1 MRKTTSTKISH
12 SREIITNITDSH
24 YTSDI
29 KDPPPIFT
37 QSHIHKPNNT
47 TARSKNKY
55 LHSKIQS
62 SITHNSPS
70 KKHKIDILTST
81 QRSSL
86 PSPQIKRGE
95 SQSKF
100 TRIINSSCQ
109 PKDRA
114 EEKLNYHLLSIPNI
128 IKKILKQKQ
137 PKMEKSKWIFLC
149 TKEAATSNTKLLK
162 SYNYDVEKATQSG
175 KYTSLTYG
183 SEFRPAMDLQPLL
196 QHHTNW
202 PAIKELIQNGVSY
215 PLEPISEH
223 DRIRDIEYMLRRGNH
238 KSASITENKQALEK
252 SFTKEVKYQW
262 CIPLLPSCITSIP
275 GASITPLGVA
285 VQHTIDANNNRI
297 LKRRPTHDCS
307 FPGISGNSCN
317 LRVIKDEL
325 DECTYGHAL
334 LRFLHGI
341 HHIRS
346 RHPGKRILINKTDM
360 DVAYRRLHANTKS
373 ATTCIS
379 VLNDIAYLLVRL
391 PFGSSPAPPKFS
403 AVSDAAADIAQDL
416 AMDPKWNPT
425 TLHSDFHLDSNTK
438 PESHKTRAHN
448 ADTLAVELPDRNI
461 ITDNFIDDLFQAC
474 LDDLDNG
481 ERIKHAVPLVLHTFF
496 RPSSNRDA
504 GPRDPI
510 INMTKHAA
518 EGKLEEVKVIL
529 GWKID
534 THLFRVFLTKEKA
547 ADWLMDIKMI
557 IGQGHCERGKL
568 ETIIGRFNHT
578 GVIIHISRYFLTR
591 LRYRLQKYQ
600 KAHESFK
607 IKLAPWDLLDMV
619 LWKDMLTHLS
629 RKGVSIN
636 NICHVAP
643 SSTTYSDSCKFGI
656 GGYTMQGPAWRYLI
670 PENLRN
676 RASINL
682 LEFIGAIVTIH
693 LSLKRDTHKSDY
705 PHILAFTDSSS
716 ALGWMHHSTF
726 NPVKDP
732 NHDKTARYLARL
744 LFENEASLYSEHIP
758 GVHNH
763 TADCLSRDFHL
774 SNKNIISL
782 IKSSAPP
789 SQVPKNIHM
798 TKLDP
803 TISCWIASTLESM
816 PLKRESM
823 PKPSPSSLALSSN
836 SKDSSKKETLKMTSS
851 SRISP
856 TPNANS
862 SSQASPTQSE
872 KILMAEQAKIP
883 YSAALS
889 VPPSPTWFRPSG
901 RTYGLTPQGMQMGR
915 KAPSSRGKSNHIK
928 KTTQPR
934 KTKHAY
940 RSRYG
945 TKSMTTRRHR

>member
-1 MRKTTSTKISH
+1 MAEKQ
-12 SREIITNITDSH
+12 E
-24 YTSDI
+24 
-29 KDPPPIFT
+29 PPPIFT
-37 QSHIHKPNNT
+37 RSHIYRPSKAIT
-47 TARSKNKY
+47 QTKNKY
-55 LHSKIQS
+55 NDSQS
-62 SITHNSPS
+62 QSTMEHTSPPKRQKS
-70 KKHKIDILTST
+70 DKNQTLKASQPPPIPTLKKS
-81 QRSSL
+81 Q
-86 PSPQIKRGE
+86 GE
-95 SQSKF
+95 SKSKF
-100 TRIINSSCQ
+100 TRIMNSSCQ
-109 PKDRA
+109 PKDIHK
-114 EEKLNYHLLSIPNI
+114 EKQNYHLLSIPNI
-128 IKKILKQKQ
+128 IMKIIKQKQ
-137 PKMEKSKWIFLC
+137 PKMEKSKWIFLR
-149 TKEAATSNTKLLK
+149 TKKAATSNTKLLK
-162 SYNYDVEKATQSG
+162 SYNYDVEKATQSD
-175 KYTSLTYG
+175 KNTSLSYG
-183 SEFRPAMDLQPLL
+183 SEFRPAIDLQPLL
-196 QHHTNW
+196 RHHTNW
-202 PAIKELIQNGVSY
+202 PAIKELIQHGVSY
-215 PLEPISEH
+215 PLEPITEY

-238 KSASITENKQALEK
+238 KSAAIKENRQALEK
-252 SFTKEVKYQW
+252 SFNKEVKYQW

-317 LRVIKDEL
+317 LRVIKDQL

-341 HHIRS
+341 HHIRY
-346 RHPGKRILINKTDM
+346 RHPGKRIWINKTDM
-360 DVAYRRLHANTKS
+360 DAAYRRLHANTKS

-379 VLNDIAYLLVRL
+379 ILNEIAYLLVRL

-416 AMDPKWNPT
+416 AMDPKWNPA
-425 TLHSDFHLDSNTK
+425 TLHSSFHLDSTTEPK
-438 PESHKTRAHN
+438 IHMTN
-448 ADTLAVELPDRNI
+448 AFEADELAVELPDRDI
-461 ITDNFIDDLFQAC
+461 VTDNFIDDLFQAC
-474 LDDLDNG
+474 LDKNGNG

-496 RPSSNRDA
+496 RPSNTQDS

-547 ADWLMDIKMI
+547 ADWLGDINTAI
-557 IGQGHCERGKL
+557 DLGHCEKDKL
-568 ETIIGRFNHT
+568 ETLIGRFNHT

-591 LRYRLQKYQ
+591 LRYRLQIFSKT
-600 KAHESFK
+600 KGSTK
-607 IKLAPWDLLDMV
+607 IKLAPWDILDMA
-619 LWKDMLTHLS
+619 LWRDMLTHLS
-629 RKGVSIN
+629 LTGVSIN

-643 SSTTYSDSCKFGI
+643 SSTTYSDSCEFGI

-670 PENLRN
+670 PERLRN

-693 LSLKRDTHKSDY
+693 LSLTADTHLSAF

-732 NHDKTARYLARL
+732 NHDNTARYLARL
-744 LFENEASLYSEHIP
+744 LFKHEASLYSEHIP

-774 SNKNIISL
+774 SDKNILSL

-789 SQVPKNIHM
+789 SQVPHNIYM

-803 TISCWIASTLESM
+803 TISCWIASTLASM
-816 PLKRESM
+816 PQNEESI
-823 PKPSPSSLALSSN
+823 PKPSPSSLALSNN
-836 SKDSSKKETLKMTSS
+836 SKSSSKKATSTTTSS
-851 SRISP
+851 SKISH
-856 TPNANS
+856 TPNVNS
-862 SSQASPTQSE
+862 SSQVLHTQSE
-872 KILMAEQAKIP
+872 KTSMAEQTERHF
-883 YSAALS
+883 SAALS
-889 VPPSPTWFRPSG
+889 APPSPTWFRPSG

-915 KAPSSRGKSNHIK
+915 KAPYSRDNLSHTKK
-928 KTTQPR
+928 KTRPR
-934 KTKHAY
+934 KTKPAY
-940 RSRYG
+940 RYRCG
-945 TKSMTTRRHR
+945 TKSTTTDRRR